1 MGNIKKILENELIGG
16 IQNTDIY
23 PVTSIKAVY
32 DDNSERLDHIL
43 NRRGIVNIST
53 NYNDDHIA
61 EELTFAQAIA
71 KVPSADRVL
80 GFQGKYLASDG
91 WHTIIYTGDNLIN
104 WDDETKWINLA
115 DKIFNSISNNA
126 TFAGIATPA
135 TNPGTPDG
143 PIFYFASEVGTYSNF
158 DGVVLNNPG
167 LIVLHNLTGTWNSI
181 KVYECLQEFGNSTSS
196 PMSQKATTDAI
207 QAETERAMAAEH
219 ANATSIIGTSRIADE
234 AVTTEKLAAGAVTTA
249 KIANNS
255 ITPTELMDG
264 AVTTDKLSDYVKNIG
279 LNYITIYTLNAMTP
293 VGLAPSCLANS
304 PTQPLRS
311 IVTHNDIVIGYV
323 DTYSDGFGFIVLQT
337 FNTRANID
345 ADGNITSYDN
355 NTIHTYTRSSGVSDD
370 TWINKWRKTSIEENS
385 PALFGFLPWG
395 SENNGP
401 DNLDFAAILNNEQ
414 PLTYYMTRA
423 VSGENVVVGVL
434 QCYSD
439 SMLHGFVQTY
449 ESIEFLN
456 SAGKFDGSHSHT
468 ELKKYSR
475 YYDGS
480 TFTAWKEV
488 GGIGDGSITE
498 VKLSDSVKNLLLHR
512 IDWSNLHTAKLGKY
526 VVTNNGTPVGYVNTL
541 SLNESYQVQI
551 FTTTMVYDE
560 ENVTFVS
567 GTSYNKINTYLRRYS
582 IQYNE
587 WDDWEEVDNINSN
600 IDLSS
605 YYNKEEIDNKLREYA
620 TKEDLNDIV
629 IGEGVTIESNYTPTL
644 NSTTKITTSIGS
656 IKAGSTLGSLAG
668 KSFSEIIDAMLV
680 NESWSNPGYSHSISM
695 STPTSLVKV
704 GSPVVVPTY
713 SATWNNNIQSNSE
726 KVITASL
733 SKNILGSS
741 ETKYN
746 VSGTSKFT
754 LTYSYPAGYY
764 TITSNLGNTK
774 TVQVPAVSNGTI
786 TKSVTA
792 TYPWFINNA
801 EQALVAIG
809 SSRTIEIELT
819 GSPSIKVPFTNST
832 VSIQADLGFGW
843 MDVSWN
849 VSTDNSNLGNA
860 IDENVP
866 YKVYTKPDSYA
877 SSVKHKITIK
887 LSK

>member
-1 MGNIKKILENELIGG
+1 MYKSKYYTCEEIDERLLKG
-16 IQNTDIY
+16 Y
-23 PVTSIKAVY
+23 Y
-32 DDNSERLDHIL
+32 DDAVSNGYSDTFEQFKIELAQIKD
-43 NRRGIVNIST
+43 
-53 NYNDDHIA
+53 IA
-61 EELTFAQAIA
+61 DNKAQIEENTL
-71 KVPSADRVL
+71 
-80 GFQGKYLASDG
+80 
-91 WHTIIYTGDNLIN
+91 
-104 WDDETKWINLA
+104 
-115 DKIFNSISNNA
+115 
-126 TFAGIATPA
+126 
-135 TNPGTPDG
+135 
-143 PIFYFASEVGTYSNF
+143 
-158 DGVVLNNPG
+158 
-167 LIVLHNLTGTWNSI
+167 
-181 KVYECLQEFGNSTSS
+181 
-196 PMSQKATTDAI
+196 AI
-207 QAETERAMAAEH
+207 Q
-219 ANATSIIGTSRIADE
+219 
-234 AVTTEKLAAGAVTTA
+234 
-249 KIANNS
+249 
-255 ITPTELMDG
+255 
-264 AVTTDKLSDYVKNIG
+264 KLSDSVKNMG
-279 LNYITIYTLNAMTP
+279 LNYISISTLNAMTP
-293 VGLAPSCLANS
+293 VGLAPSCLANN

-311 IVTHNDIVIGYV
+311 IVFNDDIVIGYV
-323 DTYSDGFGFIVLQT
+323 NTYSDGFGFIVLQT
-337 FNTRANID
+337 FHTRANID
-345 ADGNITSYDN
+345 EDGNIISYDN
-355 NTIHTYTRSSGVSDD
+355 NIVHTYTRSSGVSDD

-395 SENNGP
+395 SENDGP
-401 DNLDFAAILNNEQ
+401 DNLDFSAILDNKQ

-423 VSGENVVVGVL
+423 VSGENIVVGVL

-456 SAGKFDGSHSHT
+456 SEGKFDGSHSHT

-475 YYDGS
+475 YYGRHNDGY

-526 VVTNNGTPVGYVNTL
+526 VVTNNGTPVGYVNTM
-541 SLNESYQVQI
+541 SVNESYQVQI

-560 ENVTFVS
+560 ENTTFVS

-582 IQYNE
+582 IQYSE
-587 WDDWEEVDNINSN
+587 WDDWEEVDNINSD
-600 IDLSS
+600 IDLS
-605 YYNKEEIDNKLREYA
+605 EYV
-620 TKEDLNDIV
+620 KKVDLERDYAKKSDIPTIPNFKTINGQSI
-629 IGEGVTIESNYTPTL
+629 IGDGDITIENSGGDGSTTVESNYTPTL

-656 IKAGSTLGSLAG
+656 IKAGSTLGNLAG

-680 NESWSNPGYSHSISM
+680 NESWSDPSYSHSISM

-704 GSPVVVPTY
+704 GSSVVIPTY
-713 SATWNNNIQSNSE
+713 SAIWNNNIQSDSE
-726 KVITASL
+726 KVITTSL

-741 ETKYN
+741 ETTYN

-774 TVQVPAVSNGTI
+774 TVTVPAVSNGTI

-792 TYPWFINNA
+792 TYPWFINNT

-809 SSRTIEIELT
+809 SSKTIEIELT
-819 GSPSIKVPFTNST
+819 GSPSIKVPFANST

-843 MDVSWN
+843 MDVNWN
-849 VSTDNSNLGNA
+849 VTTDNTNLGNA

>member
-1 MGNIKKILENELIGG
+1 MYKSKYYTCEEIDERLLKG
-16 IQNTDIY
+16 Y
-23 PVTSIKAVY
+23 Y
-32 DDNSERLDHIL
+32 DDAVSNGYSDTFEQFKIELAQIKDIAD
-43 NRRGIVNIST
+43 NKAQ
-53 NYNDDHIA
+53 IA
-61 EELTFAQAIA
+61 ENTL
-71 KVPSADRVL
+71 
-80 GFQGKYLASDG
+80 
-91 WHTIIYTGDNLIN
+91 
-104 WDDETKWINLA
+104 
-115 DKIFNSISNNA
+115 
-126 TFAGIATPA
+126 
-135 TNPGTPDG
+135 
-143 PIFYFASEVGTYSNF
+143 
-158 DGVVLNNPG
+158 
-167 LIVLHNLTGTWNSI
+167 
-181 KVYECLQEFGNSTSS
+181 
-196 PMSQKATTDAI
+196 AI
-207 QAETERAMAAEH
+207 Q
-219 ANATSIIGTSRIADE
+219 
-234 AVTTEKLAAGAVTTA
+234 
-249 KIANNS
+249 
-255 ITPTELMDG
+255 
-264 AVTTDKLSDYVKNIG
+264 KLSDSVKNMG
-279 LNYITIYTLNAMTP
+279 LNYISISTLNAMTP
-293 VGLAPSCLANS
+293 VGLAPSCLANN

-311 IVTHNDIVIGYV
+311 IVFNDDIVIGYV
-323 DTYSDGFGFIVLQT
+323 NTYSDGFGFIVLQT
-337 FNTRANID
+337 FHTRANID
-345 ADGNITSYDN
+345 EDGNIISYDN
-355 NTIHTYTRSSGVSDD
+355 NIVHTYTRSSGVSDD

-395 SENNGP
+395 SENDGP
-401 DNLDFAAILNNEQ
+401 DNLDFSAILDNKQ

-423 VSGENVVVGVL
+423 VSGENIVVGVL

-456 SAGKFDGSHSHT
+456 SEGKFDGSHSHT

-475 YYDGS
+475 YYGRHNDGY
-480 TFTAWKEV
+480 TFTDWKEV

-541 SLNESYQVQI
+541 SVNESYQVQI
-551 FTTTMVYDE
+551 FTTTMVYDV
-560 ENVTFVS
+560 ENTTFVS

-582 IQYNE
+582 IQYSE
-587 WDDWEEVDNINSN
+587 WDDWEEVDNINSD
-600 IDLSS
+600 IDLS
-605 YYNKEEIDNKLREYA
+605 EYV
-620 TKEDLNDIV
+620 KKVDLERDYAKKSDIPTIPNFKTINGQSI
-629 IGEGVTIESNYTPTL
+629 IGDGDITIENSGGDGSTTVESNYTPTL

-656 IKAGSTLGSLAG
+656 IKAGSTLGNLAG

-680 NESWSNPGYSHSISM
+680 NESWSDPSYSHSISM

-704 GSPVVVPTY
+704 GSSVVIPTY
-713 SATWNNNIQSNSE
+713 SAIWNNNIQSDSE
-726 KVITASL
+726 KVITTSL

-741 ETKYN
+741 ETTYN

-774 TVQVPAVSNGTI
+774 TVTVPAVSNGTI

-792 TYPWFINNA
+792 TYPWFINNT

-809 SSRTIEIELT
+809 SSKTIEIELT
-819 GSPSIKVPFTNST
+819 GSPSIKVPFANST

-843 MDVSWN
+843 MDVNWN
-849 VSTDNSNLGNA
+849 VTTDNTNLGNA